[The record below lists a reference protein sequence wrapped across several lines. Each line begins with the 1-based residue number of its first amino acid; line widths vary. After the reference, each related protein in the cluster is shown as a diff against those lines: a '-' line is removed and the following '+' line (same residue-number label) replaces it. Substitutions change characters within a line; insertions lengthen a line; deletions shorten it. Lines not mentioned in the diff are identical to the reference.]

1 MDSQDLDRDVA
12 GEEQDAPQAQQ
23 TGGPAGTLPVGP
35 AVDNPSEGDPVAPGT
50 AERRRDAPEP
60 GRERGDAPPVDRPD
74 REGREPIGEWAD
86 EDDTEGFGVRQP
98 PGG

>member
-12 GEEQDAPQAQQ
+12 GEDE
-23 TGGPAGTLPVGP
+23 
-35 AVDNPSEGDPVAPGT
+35 
-50 AERRRDAPEP
+50 
-60 GRERGDAPPVDRPD
+60 DAPPVDRHD

-86 EDDTEGFGVRQP
+86 RDDTAGFGVRQP